1 MKPRAIEVVP
11 TLVKHYGEPYA
22 DSSAIPSFY
31 LAKLTRQ
38 HVTVALNG
46 DGGDEA
52 FGGYGWHVG
61 SRMAERWQH
70 VPSVL
75 RGVAEQVASGLAPL
89 SSRRRSTI
97 AQFSRF
103 MAGASLPRAA
113 RYRQWLSIFT
123 PAMKAELYAS
133 PRQRHHDPIEA
144 IFAASSSLDAVDAML
159 HADVEWYLPTDLLVK
174 VDIATMANSLEARSP
189 FLDWRLMEFA
199 ARLPSTFKVKGNTSK
214 YILKKAIADLVPAE
228 NTHRPK
234 QGFAVPVAAWFR
246 GELKDFLADHVLGAR
261 FQSRALF
268 KPAAVRRLFDDHQ
281 RGAGDHAHH
290 LWTLLMLELWFR
302 EFIDRAPA
310 QAIVTALSETSGA
323 PDARRVEGETR
334 TA

>member
-1 MKPRAIEVVP
+1 
-11 TLVKHYGEPYA
+11 
-22 DSSAIPSFY
+22 
-31 LAKLTRQ
+31 
-38 HVTVALNG
+38 
-46 DGGDEA
+46 
-52 FGGYGWHVG
+52 
-61 SRMAERWQH
+61 
-70 VPSVL
+70 
-75 RGVAEQVASGLAPL
+75 
-89 SSRRRSTI
+89 
-97 AQFSRF
+97 
-103 MAGASLPRAA
+103 
-113 RYRQWLSIFT
+113 
-123 PAMKAELYAS
+123 
-133 PRQRHHDPIEA
+133 
-144 IFAASSSLDAVDAML
+144 
-159 HADVEWYLPTDLLVK
+159 
-174 VDIATMANSLEARSP
+174 MANSLEARSP

-199 ARLPSTFKVKGNTSK
+199 ARLPSRFKVKGNTSK